1 MRLIKAQQAYYYNRS
16 GKKELAPLKPGD
28 QVRIQPEPG
37 SKLWKQA
44 IVVDHHSSPRSY
56 IVDTGNQRLRR
67 NRVALR
73 SDSGRREP
81 KQLKNSENS
90 TAKNSHHL
98 DMNPNNDVNTTLIQC
113 PEELYHNDTYSAKQ
127 QMTLI
132 KNNKTTP
139 TKGPEKEDS
148 ETGLKH
154 YITRSGR
161 ISRRLNKL
169 NI

>member
-73 SDSGRREP
+73 SDSRRREP
-81 KQLKNSENS
+81 EQLRNSETS
-90 TAKNSHHL
+90 TAENFDHL
-98 DMNPNNDVNTTLIQC
+98 DINPNNDVNTPLIQR
-113 PEELYHNDTYSAKQ
+113 PEELYHNDTHSARQ
-127 QMTLI
+127 QPTLI
-132 KNNKTTP
+132 KNTKTTP

-148 ETGLKH
+148 ETGLTH

-161 ISRRLNKL
+161 ISRRTNKL